1 MLLCQEQG
9 SMCCGTFCHYGT
21 FCHLVSNLMHRLPP
35 ETLHQDA
42 VAHIQAF
49 FKAYKSFVVGTF
61 EQYLTDVQ
69 KSTTYGDHITLLAI
83 AREHNVPF
91 LIISSN
97 GPAHITLI
105 SPSGYYNEHCFL
117 LTLGY
122 LPEDS
127 GEHYM
132 SISFPWDVKL
142 ELLSWVPWQEV
153 VLSPSLPNHSPTKQS
168 VPLQKC
174 HRRLHCTRSL

>member
-21 FCHLVSNLMHRLPP
+21 FCHLVSNLMHRLPQ
-35 ETLHQDA
+35 ETHRQDA
-42 VAHIQAF
+42 VAHIQTF
-49 FKAYKSFVVGTF
+49 SKAYKSFVVGTF
-61 EQYLTDVQ
+61 KQYLTDIQ

-83 AREHNVPF
+83 ACEYNVQL

-105 SPSGYYNEHCFL
+105 SPSDYYNEHCFL
-117 LTLGY
+117 LTLGQ

-132 SISFPWDVKL
+132 SV
-142 ELLSWVPWQEV
+142 
-153 VLSPSLPNHSPTKQS
+153 S
-168 VPLQKC
+168 VP
-174 HRRLHCTRSL
+174 